1 MKGLYVLKKTYENS
15 GGENKEIIAK
25 IDSIILTL
33 IDFKDKLIKFKKR
46 MINNMLVFNELC
58 FKGIDIIRLIIINT
72 Y

>member
-1 MKGLYVLKKTYENS
+1 MKGLYVLKKRENS

-46 MINNMLVFNELC
+46 MINNMLVF
-58 FKGIDIIRLIIINT
+58 KV
-72 Y
+72 

>member
-33 IDFKDKLIKFKKR
+33 IDFKDKLIKFKKTNDKQYVIFQS
-46 MINNMLVFNELC
+46 MNML
-58 FKGIDIIRLIIINT
+58 KRDR
-72 Y
+72 YYSD